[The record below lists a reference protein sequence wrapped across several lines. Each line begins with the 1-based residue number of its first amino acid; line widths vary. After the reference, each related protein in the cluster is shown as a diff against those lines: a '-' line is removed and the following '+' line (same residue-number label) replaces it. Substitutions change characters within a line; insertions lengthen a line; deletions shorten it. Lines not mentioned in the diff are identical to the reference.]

1 MSIQLI
7 LYPQSYDGTNPI
19 TGTPD
24 EFIVDGVY
32 FTTINASSTSLS
44 LAFPVYQSAINLL
57 NPTMAINTWYRFSGN
72 TNSATQSAGEI
83 TFSSTQGVLQK
94 VSNLIT
100 GANYSVNVTTSTNPS
115 NLFLAIYTGTTIH
128 TYLPISNLG
137 LNSLQFIANSS
148 TDTIVIYSGGTNI
161 VSSISVLGATQLPS
175 GAIQDL
181 SNGQVICDLY
191 EDEDIPLTLS
201 VDNFKNVAEKV
212 QSYSKAFNLPATKRN
227 NQIFDNIFEIT
238 RTDNGLVFNPYV
250 KTQCELKQDG
260 FILFEGYLKLIDIQD
275 KAGEISYNVNLYSEV
290 VALADVLKDKT
301 FNDINFLELQHN
313 YSVDNIT
320 NSWNSQ
326 TTGITYTNAST
337 SGYRDSYNTV
347 KYPLV
352 DWTHSFW
359 VGGSNDIN
367 FTSIADIFR
376 PFINI
381 KYLIDRIFQ
390 DTPFTY
396 ESSFFNEVNFLNLF
410 MDFNWGSDNIPSNSN
425 LNGFYGA
432 SLGINPNTPYYAGTT
447 FTNLTIYSTQTSIFT
462 PVPPDYNT
470 ATNTLT
476 NTTANNQYSITYS
489 YEVKNTDTVSRD
501 VEFRI
506 LSSGQVFD
514 YSGVI
519 TLAANQSYTYAGTLT
534 VPPLAIGDTL
544 ELQFKAS
551 VAGVISQINY
561 NVGWLSSIYTFES
574 MLNSLRG
581 ELGQWEFLKGIMT
594 MFNLV
599 SIPDKSNPNNIFIEP
614 YSDAFLSS
622 NDTANPNFFDNNST
636 KLDWT
641 DKIDVSEMKLT
652 PLTDLNKNT
661 IFKFV
666 EDDDDYAFSVY
677 KKALSG
683 FLYGSKEFDASNF
696 TILQGEEEIVAEPFA
711 ATLVKP
717 LEDTFA
723 DFITPS
729 IYSHNA
735 DSGTSE
741 GFDNS
746 PRIMFNNGIKNIS
759 TYSYDAPLP
768 NGSTGFLN
776 ENQFLQFSHLT
787 QIPSTSS
794 AIDFNFG
801 ECQYIQ
807 PVGSTTSNNL
817 FNYYWL
823 PYFNELYNPDTRT
836 MTLKVNLNA
845 GDINRFEF
853 YDTVFIKNREFR
865 VNKIDYKPN
874 DLATVEFILI
884 I

>member
-32 FTTINASSTSLS
+32 FTTINASSISLS

-396 ESSFFNEVNFLNLF
+396 ESSFFNEANFLNLF

-425 LNGFYGA
+425 
-432 SLGINPNTPYYAGTT
+432 
-447 FTNLTIYSTQTSIFT
+447 
-462 PVPPDYNT
+462 
-470 ATNTLT
+470 
-476 NTTANNQYSITYS
+476 
-489 YEVKNTDTVSRD
+489 
-501 VEFRI
+501 
-506 LSSGQVFD
+506 
-514 YSGVI
+514 
-519 TLAANQSYTYAGTLT
+519 
-534 VPPLAIGDTL
+534 
-544 ELQFKAS
+544 
-551 VAGVISQINY
+551 
-561 NVGWLSSIYTFES
+561 
-574 MLNSLRG
+574 
-581 ELGQWEFLKGIMT
+581 
-594 MFNLV
+594 
-599 SIPDKSNPNNIFIEP
+599 
-614 YSDAFLSS
+614 
-622 NDTANPNFFDNNST
+622 
-636 KLDWT
+636 
-641 DKIDVSEMKLT
+641 
-652 PLTDLNKNT
+652 
-661 IFKFV
+661 
-666 EDDDDYAFSVY
+666 
-677 KKALSG
+677 
-683 FLYGSKEFDASNF
+683 
-696 TILQGEEEIVAEPFA
+696 
-711 ATLVKP
+711 
-717 LEDTFA
+717 
-723 DFITPS
+723 
-729 IYSHNA
+729 
-735 DSGTSE
+735 
-741 GFDNS
+741 
-746 PRIMFNNGIKNIS
+746 
-759 TYSYDAPLP
+759 
-768 NGSTGFLN
+768 
-776 ENQFLQFSHLT
+776 
-787 QIPSTSS
+787 
-794 AIDFNFG
+794 
-801 ECQYIQ
+801 
-807 PVGSTTSNNL
+807 
-817 FNYYWL
+817 
-823 PYFNELYNPDTRT
+823 
-836 MTLKVNLNA
+836 
-845 GDINRFEF
+845 
-853 YDTVFIKNREFR
+853 
-865 VNKIDYKPN
+865 
-874 DLATVEFILI
+874 
-884 I
+884 